1 MTAKAIIL
9 APNGFP
15 WRSLAIGIAVIFAG
29 MGVGLYVI
37 GAGSVGGTFVVSAMI
52 GIAAF
57 AASLG

>member
-1 MTAKAIIL
+1 MTGKAIIL

-15 WRSLAIGIAVIFAG
+15 WRSMAVGVAVILAG
-29 MGVGLYVI
+29 MGVGLYVL
-37 GAGSVGGTFVVSAMI
+37 GAVSVGGTFVVSAMI